1 MLLDKLYTQ
10 FQKGDRLLFGSRLL
24 NALGRTFI
32 GSPKDLGIEIARA
45 DLEQGF
51 YLIPIDR
58 KPPESRA
65 DFDHWSKSAREPN
78 LKRHALHPHVA
89 RGTFYAV
96 VIVVLAMGT
105 ATGLVHT
112 AKKGVAKAGSA
123 VSGAFSESS
132 DTGASN
138 DLAKCQQL
146 DAQIRSGAVAMD
158 TIPRAT
164 LERCVE
170 LLKGGQ

>member
-32 GSPKDLGIEIARA
+32 GTPKDLGIEIERA
-45 DLEQGF
+45 DLEQSF
-51 YLIPIDR
+51 YLIPTDR
-58 KPPESRA
+58 KPPEGKS
-65 DFDHWSKSAREPN
+65 DFEKWSKSAREPN
-78 LKRHALHPHVA
+78 LKRHVFHPQVA

-96 VIVVLAMGT
+96 VIVVLALGT

-123 VSGAFSESS
+123 VSASFSESS
-132 DTGASN
+132 DTGAST
-138 DLAKCQQL
+138 DLARCQQL
-146 DAQIRSGAVAMD
+146 DAQIGSGAVAMD
-158 TIPRAT
+158 SIPQAI

-170 LLKGGQ
+170 VMKGVQ

>member
-32 GSPKDLGIEIARA
+32 GSPKDLGIEIARS
-45 DLEQGF
+45 DLEQSF
-51 YLIPIDR
+51 YFIPTDR

-123 VSGAFSESS
+123 VSGAFSENSA
-132 DTGASN
+132 TGAAIDLAMCN
-138 DLAKCQQL
+138 DLVVQL
-146 DAQIRSGAVAMD
+146 RSGAVSKDA
-158 TIPRAT
+158 IPQAT
-164 LERCVE
+164 VERCDE
-170 LLKGGQ
+170 LFKGGQ